1 MTSRRIERALEAVQ
15 WAQKP
20 MRWAVRLRLAPGPFK
35 TLRKLPLKALCRM
48 VEFQLL
54 LLNK

>member
-1 MTSRRIERALEAVQ
+1 MTKARIKRALEVT
-15 WAQKP
+15 
-20 MRWAVRLRLAPGPFK
+20 RWADKPLRWSVRLALADAPFK
-35 TLRKLPLKALCRM
+35 ALRKLPLKALART